1 MKAIEIARKLAG
13 YAQEASACQAY
24 TVAVQEGCMPEEEL
38 EAALY
43 ILRASSGD
51 YKVSFTCLRNLYNR
65 GCFQAECLEIMTQA
79 FYQPNEK
86 LLRSRYEKNCRLLE
100 RYPYLFRKDFV
111 PFEELPVRFYPY
123 DEKGVVPF
131 FVDEARF
138 GDYMNFEHPVVSR
151 NFFRDL
157 EKPILADDVYSQ
169 YELEYLCDNVRDS
182 AYVGRE
188 NHIYLH
194 YTSWADFCAQLTCL
208 NLRAPL
214 LTQKLVFLIGDEIS
228 QYPIDF
234 KERFG
239 LDYSKAEPRPVGIRE
254 VHKLIWHTQLSTH
267 NGGDFFN
274 EVFDDHPNLLAYTSV
289 MFDSIQESIKTW
301 RAALEKA
308 KGSKETLQ
316 DLMRQREISPRV
328 AQELL
333 SLRDVTDK
341 DVMVAFFL
349 GNPHIAKSL
358 DPAARIAPALFFQPH
373 FSNIVYKLHVDANGN
388 TVLDSDQYMAACK
401 SPIFRGFK
409 YIKTFTPM
417 RRLTTSHAATVRFM
431 YEATKGPRKEGE
443 SLKVVA
449 DAVSQ
454 RVLNRSFMIDWQDR
468 LYQDS
473 VLVRF
478 EDGKLNPKATFTAL
492 AAFLDVPYTESM
504 SYCSELGVRRT
515 GETEEGGYAIG
526 FDPVTVYRTYDEY
539 ASDSERCYIEYFM
552 RDVYEYYGYGFQY
565 YDGKEV
571 DMERVKE
578 WVGDFSRIDHYMRET
593 WAEVYQA
600 SNISANGQPLGEEF
614 LDAARSQLLDKRM
627 EAYRANRVKNGEI
640 LMRSLRF
647 VNRNGQ
653 ELHMM
658 PKLELDPALLEHPLY
673 HG

>member
-24 TVAVQEGCMPEEEL
+24 TVALQEGCAPEEEL
-38 EAALY
+38 EAAIY
-43 ILRASSGD
+43 ILRVPSGD

-65 GCFQAECLEIMTQA
+65 GCFQEECLEVMTQA
-79 FYQPNEK
+79 FYNPNEK

-100 RYPYLFRKDFV
+100 RYPYLFRKDFL
-111 PFEELPVRFYPY
+111 PFEELPIRFYPY
-123 DEKGVVPF
+123 DEKGFVPF
-131 FVDEARF
+131 YPEEGRF
-138 GDYMNFEHPVVSR
+138 GDYINFEHPVVSR

-157 EKPILADDVYSQ
+157 EKPVLADDVYSQ

-182 AYVGRE
+182 AYIGRE

-194 YTSWADFCAQLTCL
+194 YTSWMDFCAHLQCL
-208 NLRAPL
+208 NLRSLL

-239 LDYSKAEPRPVGIRE
+239 LDYSRTEPRPVGVRE
-254 VHKLIWHTQLSTH
+254 IHKLIWHTQLSTH

-274 EVFDDHPNLLAYTSV
+274 EVFDQHPNLLTFTSV
-289 MFDSIQESIKTW
+289 MFDSMQESIKTW
-301 RAALEKA
+301 REALEKA
-308 KGSKETLQ
+308 RTSKEAYQ
-316 DLMRQREISPRV
+316 DVLRQKEITQRV
-328 AQELL
+328 LQELL

-341 DVMVAFFL
+341 DVMVALFL
-349 GNPHIAKSL
+349 GKPGIAKSL
-358 DPAARIAPALFFQPH
+358 DQTSRIAPALFFQPH
-373 FSNIVYKLHVDANGN
+373 FSNVVYKLHVEANGD
-388 TVLDSDQYMAACK
+388 TVLDSDQYMATCK
-401 SPIFRGFK
+401 SPVFRGFK

-431 YEATKGPRKEGE
+431 YYSAKAERKEGE
-443 SLKVVA
+443 PIGVVA

-473 VLVRF
+473 ILVRF

-492 AAFLDVPYTESM
+492 AAFLDIPYTESM
-504 SYCSELGVRRT
+504 TYCSELGVRRT
-515 GETEEGGYAIG
+515 GETKEGGYAIG

-539 ASDSERCYIEYFM
+539 VNDSERCYIEYFM
-552 RDVYEYYGYGFQY
+552 RDAYSYYGYDFHY
-565 YDGKEV
+565 YDGKAV

-578 WVGDFSRIDHYMRET
+578 WVGHFSQIDRYMRET
-593 WAEVYQA
+593 WEKVYQA
-600 SNISANGQPLGEEF
+600 ATISADGQALDGQF
-614 LDAARSQLLDKRM
+614 LDSARSQLLDKRM
-627 EAYRANRVKNGEI
+627 EAYRDNRIKNAEI

-647 VNRNGQ
+647 INRNGQ

-658 PKLELDPALLEHPLY
+658 PKLELDPALLEQPLY
-673 HG
+673 H